1 MTNTIW
7 KLIFF
12 QRFSKCMSDWPKWL
26 HFIFTVFW
34 SKNQQNQRKDDEER
48 ATCQEKIKDLSI
60 IPVK

>member
-12 QRFSKCMSDWPKWL
+12 HRLSKCMSDWPKRS
-26 HFIFTVFW
+26 HFIFTLFW
-34 SKNQQNQRKDDEER
+34 SKNQQNQSKDDEER
-48 ATCQEKIKDLSI
+48 AACKEKIKDLSI